1 MSTTPTP
8 CKVLVNMATGEVR
21 IQAADEGCCIVATMA
36 DNTDTK
42 CNLDDAAMIV
52 QLVNHRAELMKA
64 LDTVT
69 DELTQIRLMYN
80 HTENSDPRG
89 QAILQSA
96 VDLYLKLAS

>member
-1 MSTTPTP
+1 MITPTP
-8 CKVLVNMATGEVR
+8 WKVLVNMATGEVR
-21 IQAADEGCCIVATMA
+21 IQAADEGGCIVATMA

-42 CNLDDAAMIV
+42 CNLDDAATIV

-89 QAILQSA
+89 HEILQRA
-96 VDLYLKLAS
+96 VDLYLKLSK